1 MDTTPHPRRGPRPL
15 VAGIALLLAAC
26 GSAPSAS
33 TATSDAVSSPTIAP
47 AGSVDAGGGTG
58 DLCAIVPK
66 ELAEAAMGGP
76 VADGEGGDLF
86 PDGSYCVFGTDDAA
100 VRVEVQRVEMTREA
114 FDTQAG
120 SFGLTETTNGAGEA
134 AFVRET
140 SVQGEAGTWLYAFGD
155 GAAIG
160 VDIQGPDD
168 QAAQLEAARAIVAA
182 VLAASD

>member
-1 MDTTPHPRRGPRPL
+1 MNGSVNRRRHALL
-15 VAGIALLLAAC
+15 VGTFALLLVAC
-26 GSAPSAS
+26 GGTPATSGAAPDDAPSE
-33 TATSDAVSSPTIAP
+33 AP
-47 AGSVDAGGGTG
+47 AASVGDGASIG
-58 DLCAIVPK
+58 DLCALVPK

-86 PDGSYCVFGTDDAA
+86 PDGTYCVFATDDAA

-114 FDTQAG
+114 FDTQAE
-120 SFGLTETTNGAGEA
+120 SFGLTETTDGAGEA

-140 SVQGEAGTWLYAFGD
+140 SVQGEVGSWLYAFGN

-168 QAAQLEAARAIVAA
+168 QASQLEAAKAIVAA
-182 VLAASD
+182 VLAASN